1 MRINFRELKTT
12 IFRENKLS
20 RILENKYFAASNFR
34 EFASYLIG
42 EKFVGVMFRRLKYFV
57 G

>member
-1 MRINFRELKTT
+1 MQRW
-12 IFRENKLS
+12 IFRIKN
-20 RILENKYFAASNFR
+20 LENNKRKMVTLSMQTIVKKG
-34 EFASYLIG
+34 YLIG